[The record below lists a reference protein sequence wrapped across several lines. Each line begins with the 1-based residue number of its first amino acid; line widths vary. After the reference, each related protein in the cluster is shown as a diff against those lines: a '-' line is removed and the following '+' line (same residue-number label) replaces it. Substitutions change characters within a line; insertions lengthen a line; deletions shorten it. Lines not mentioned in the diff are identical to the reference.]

1 MGGDGAGEEA
11 RDAPASFE
19 PAAFAY
25 EFQRFVTGF
34 NRLVPP
40 RTSPLRDLIVEHLGA
55 DPARLPVLSQG
66 LDSAEHPNLQLAMN
80 ELVSGHGWRAVGLS
94 LGLRQF
100 GAFSLGALMTDRM
113 AEWGMPPP
121 RPVPVEYV
129 SVPIGPDE
137 ALDCVQLALFVGTW
151 RGVPL
156 VVLVMAGDERSH
168 FQVQLTVEVLALER
182 EAGRDL
188 LSELARRRAALN
200 VYRGQT
206 LSFGF
211 TQHGGF
217 RLQFLRLP
225 GVDRAQLIL
234 PDADLAAIEAHTL
247 GIARRADALR
257 AARRHLKRGL
267 LLYGPPGTGKT
278 WSIAYLRSRMA
289 DRTTV
294 VLNGGPGLHQTLGQA
309 VALARDLQPAMVVL
323 EDVDLIAHERTHGD
337 WDTNPLL
344 FQLLNEMDGLAED
357 ADVVFVLTTNRL
369 ELLEPALAMRPGR
382 IDQAVE
388 IRLPDADCRR
398 RLFELYLR
406 DVPPPADGIELEPLV
421 AATEGASAA
430 FVKELVRRSVLLAA
444 LEADA
449 GPEVDAGDDDGRPE
463 LGAPAAAAP
472 TVEARHLS
480 DALAA
485 LAHSQAPVLRTLL
498 GAAPTE

>member
-1 MGGDGAGEEA
+1 
-11 RDAPASFE
+11 
-19 PAAFAY
+19 
-25 EFQRFVTGF
+25 
-34 NRLVPP
+34 
-40 RTSPLRDLIVEHLGA
+40 
-55 DPARLPVLSQG
+55 
-66 LDSAEHPNLQLAMN
+66 
-80 ELVSGHGWRAVGLS
+80 
-94 LGLRQF
+94 
-100 GAFSLGALMTDRM
+100 
-113 AEWGMPPP
+113 
-121 RPVPVEYV
+121 
-129 SVPIGPDE
+129 
-137 ALDCVQLALFVGTW
+137 
-151 RGVPL
+151 
-156 VVLVMAGDERSH
+156 
-168 FQVQLTVEVLALER
+168 
-182 EAGRDL
+182 
-188 LSELARRRAALN
+188 

-217 RLQFLRLP
+217 RLQFVRLP

-278 WSIAYLRSRMA
+278 WSIAYLRSRMS

-294 VLNGGPGLHQTLGQA
+294 VLNGGSGLHQTLGQA

-406 DVPPPADGIELEPLV
+406 GVPGDDIDTQPLV
-421 AATEGASAA
+421 AATEGVSAA
-430 FVKELVRRSVLLAA
+430 FIRELVRRAVLRAA
-444 LEADA
+444 LTIT
-449 GPEVDAGDDDGRPE
+449 DGR
-463 LGAPAAAAP
+463 APLV
-472 TVEARHLS
+472 TSGHLS
-480 DALAA
+480 DALAE
-485 LAHSQAPVLRTLL
+485 LRESGAPLLRALL
-498 GAAPTE
+498 GASTPAAPSD